1 MTEIMRV
8 MSESV
13 CGSKVRG
20 SFGQQVDLGSN
31 PLDLTFL
38 CKSCGLWTALDL
50 ASCTQLVSRR
60 T

>member
-1 MTEIMRV
+1 MRV

-13 CGSKVRG
+13 CGSEVRG

-50 ASCTQLVSRR
+50 ASCTQLVGRR